1 MGSDK
6 TSNVGIEGEKIGL
19 TSKWLSS
26 PMALLDIPSD
36 EDILHYYLLAKIQQK
51 KAKWPSYSRAATV

>member
-19 TSKWLSS
+19 ASKWVERWVQIRH
-26 PMALLDIPSD
+26 P
-36 EDILHYYLLAKIQQK
+36 
-51 KAKWPSYSRAATV
+51 